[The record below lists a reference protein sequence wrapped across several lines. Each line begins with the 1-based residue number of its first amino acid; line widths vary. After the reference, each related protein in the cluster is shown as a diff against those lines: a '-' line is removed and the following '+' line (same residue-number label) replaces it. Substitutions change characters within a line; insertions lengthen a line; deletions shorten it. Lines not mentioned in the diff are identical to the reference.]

1 MSHAGPSS
9 SALTRARNKLCEME
23 RLFSRESRY
32 TVWRKLWLWLAESQ
46 KQLGIV
52 YLVPIPDTRPQ
63 EFTKE
68 RIIEDQG
75 LEQLRRCCVVL
86 SYQVNSMQMR
96 NPIADH
102 LLDIR
107 AHFHFVSELDAPRSK
122 HWLNVGVTHEYIL
135 ENTEQILMASALD
148 ILNTNLSMLL
158 YRLRNFASDHRSAQC
173 LIYKPDSDIDT
184 YVTTIG
190 GRVALWAMILGRMLW
205 CLQRLRCNVG
215 SAGSQPITECEK
227 KNIDF
232 FDKLSML
239 EHFEGD
245 ESKCEKLD
253 ELLRQKMRFQK
264 CHAKDYFRYRSD
276 TNGFLG
282 RLCYKLGD
290 IALQVVE
297 ELDHFDSTDQLVEK
311 RARNDGS
318 SVTAE
323 DPKFRQSPVL
333 GIAART
339 LMEVALTF
347 KDPRVSKTY
356 GEVEYL
362 MARLFKHA
370 ARVVRVLQSIVEGL
384 YYNDQAANYIIFI
397 NTPFMMN
404 TPLISR
410 LTLRGENRM
419 IVMSLLRNAG
429 MLVMNQPP
437 QLRTP
442 NFLNALMHHEIFNR
456 HSIDVRN
463 SVLSVREVTHAKI
476 IVERICGGNGI
487 IDRRLQPYLAYIR
500 EMTAGERRLQAPP
513 TIQTAQGH

>member
-9 SALTRARNKLCEME
+9 GALTRVRNMPCEME

-32 TVWRKLWLWLAESQ
+32 TVWRKLWLWLAQSQ

-52 YLVPIPDTRPQ
+52 YRVPVPDTRPQ
-63 EFTKE
+63 KFTKE
-68 RIIEDQG
+68 RIIDDQG

-96 NPIADH
+96 NPSADH

-107 AHFHFVSELDAPRSK
+107 AQFHFVTELDAPRSK

-135 ENTEQILMASALD
+135 ENTEQILMARALD

-158 YRLRNFASDHRSAQC
+158 YRLRNFATDHRSAQC
-173 LIYKPDSDIDT
+173 LVYKPDSNIAT

-190 GRVALWAMILGRMLW
+190 GRVALWAMMLGRMLW
-205 CLQRLRCNVG
+205 CFQELRCNVG

-253 ELLRQKMRFQK
+253 ELLRRKMGFEK

-276 TNGFLG
+276 TNELLG
-282 RLCYKLGD
+282 SLCYKLGD

-297 ELDHFDSTDQLVEK
+297 ELDHFDSTDQMVEK
-311 RARNDGS
+311 RARNHDS
-318 SVTAE
+318 PVTAE
-323 DPKFRQSPVL
+323 DIKNRQSPVL

-347 KDPRVSKTY
+347 KDPKVSKTY
-356 GEVEYL
+356 GQVEYL
-362 MARLFKHA
+362 MARLFKHT
-370 ARVVRVLQSIVEGL
+370 ARVVRVLQSIVEDL
-384 YYNDQAANYIIFI
+384 YYNEQGANYIILI

-410 LTLRGENRM
+410 LNLRGENRM
-419 IVMSLLRNAG
+419 AILSHLRNVG

-442 NFLNALMHHEIFNR
+442 NFLNALMQHEIFNR
-456 HSIDVRN
+456 HHIDVRN
-463 SVLSVREVTHAKI
+463 SVLSAREVTHTRT
-476 IVERICGGNGI
+476 IVDRICGQNGI

-500 EMTAGERRLQAPP
+500 DMTAGERRLQAPP
-513 TIQTAQGH
+513 TIQTAQGD